1 MFLVM
6 DFRFEDLP
14 VFTPLHPEDLRF
26 FYYDVAKYGEKEQ
39 LIECSNEEL
48 VEFANEFGIILTPIQ
63 QQTFSVNKYT
73 PTENEI
79 IFTYLKNRG
88 KIEMLYQTAL
98 FKHLRN
104 SFAHYRIS
112 YKNGGDFVSMEDSLY
127 SGHTMKGLV
136 EIEKLKN
143 LVFKLERYNEEQL
156 LNIK

>member
-1 MFLVM
+1 MNYKI
-6 DFRFEDLP
+6 EDLP
-14 VFTPLHPEDLRF
+14 AFLPLSPEDLKF
-26 FYYDVAKYGEKEQ
+26 FYYDVARHAEKEL
-39 LIECSNEEL
+39 LIECSNDEL
-48 VEFANEFGIILTPIQ
+48 IEFANGLGIKLTPIQ
-63 QQTFSVNKYT
+63 QQTFSINKFK
-73 PTENEI
+73 PEENEI

-88 KIEMLYQTAL
+88 KIEMSYQTAI

-112 YKNGGDFVSMEDSLY
+112 YKNGGDFISMEDSLY
-127 SGHTMKGLV
+127 SGQTMKGLV